1 MQTYCVFLLLWVV
14 WLRPTAVRG
23 AAMLSVSVSVN
34 VDTVQGAASPGKAVA
49 SRPGVQEFLQG
60 PAEGQKENILI
71 VLSALFNQ
79 ENGFVNGL
87 FQAMRVTVFKQTH
100 H

>member
-1 MQTYCVFLLLWVV
+1 MFLLLWVV

-23 AAMLSVSVSVN
+23 AATLSVSVN